1 MAILTRNYR
10 GEMPFLDHLEELR
23 WRILWS
29 LLAIVVASVVGYIL
43 VLRFGVLD
51 ILISPFYEV
60 MEDETKLV
68 FLSPTEPFFLLLR
81 IGILG
86 GLVLSSP
93 IIVYQIWSFL
103 SPALERHEKRAIIP
117 ALYLGVVLFA
127 AGVLM
132 AYYLALPVTLRFL
145 LFFGTD
151 YFDPML
157 RAGDYFGFVTKL
169 LMAFGVLFELP
180 VVIMILSALG
190 LVTPEFLR
198 AKRRHAI
205 VIITILASLL
215 SPGDVVTVTAMM
227 MIPMVF
233 LYEFSIILSVVI
245 TRRRRARKIGGD
257 PPDGSVEA
265 E

>member
-29 LLAIVVASVVGYIL
+29 LLAAVVGSVVGYVL
-43 VLRFGVLD
+43 VLQFGVLD

-60 MEDETKLV
+60 MGVEERLV

-81 IGILG
+81 IGILV
-86 GLVLSSP
+86 GLVLASP
-93 IIVYQIWSFL
+93 IIVYQIWAFL

-127 AGVLM
+127 AGV
-132 AYYLALPVTLRFL
+132 ATSYFLAIPMTLRFL

-157 RAGDYFGFVTKL
+157 RAGEYFNFVTKL

-190 LVTPEFLR
+190 LITPAFLR

-205 VIITILASLL
+205 VAITIVAALL
-215 SPGDVVTVTAMM
+215 SPGDVFTVTAAM
-227 MIPMVF
+227 MIPMVA
-233 LYEFSIILSVVI
+233 LYEFSILLSVVI
-245 TRRRRARKIGGD
+245 TRRRRARTIGGD

>member
-29 LLAIVVASVVGYIL
+29 LLAIVAASVVGYIL

-132 AYYLALPVTLRFL
+132 AYYMALPVTLRFL

-190 LVTPEFLR
+190 LVTPAFLR

-205 VIITILASLL
+205 VIITIVASLL

-233 LYEFSIILSVVI
+233 LYEFSILLSVVI
-245 TRRRRARKIGGD
+245 TRRRKARTIGGD

>member
-1 MAILTRNYR
+1 
-10 GEMPFLDHLEELR
+10 
-23 WRILWS
+23 
-29 LLAIVVASVVGYIL
+29 
-43 VLRFGVLD
+43 
-51 ILISPFYEV
+51 
-60 MEDETKLV
+60 MEDATKLV

-81 IGILG
+81 IGILA
-86 GLVLSSP
+86 GLVLASP
-93 IIVYQIWSFL
+93 IIIYQIWAFL
-103 SPALERHEKRAIIP
+103 SPALERHEKRAIVP
-117 ALYLGVVLFA
+117 ALYLGVVLFS

-132 AYYLALPVTLRFL
+132 SYYLALPVTLRFL

-190 LVTPEFLR
+190 LVTPAFLR

-233 LYEFSIILSVVI
+233 LYEFSIVLSVVI
-245 TRRRRARKIGGD
+245 TRRRWARKIGGD

>member
-1 MAILTRNYR
+1 MSILTRNYR

-29 LLAIVVASVVGYIL
+29 LLAIVIGSVVGFIL

-81 IGILG
+81 IGILA
-86 GLVLSSP
+86 GLVLASP
-93 IIVYQIWSFL
+93 IIVFQIWSFL
-103 SPALERHEKRAIIP
+103 APALERHEKRAIIP

-190 LVTPEFLR
+190 LVTPAFLR

>member
-1 MAILTRNYR
+1 
-10 GEMPFLDHLEELR
+10 MPFLDHLEELR

-29 LLAIVVASVVGYIL
+29 LLAIFAGSVVGFIL
-43 VLRFGVLD
+43 VLRFEVLD
-51 ILISPFYEV
+51 ILINPFYEV
-60 MEDETKLV
+60 MGEEERLV

-81 IGILG
+81 VGILSG
-86 GLVLSSP
+86 VVLVSP
-93 IIVYQIWSFL
+93 IIVYQIWAFL

-132 AYYLALPVTLRFL
+132 AYYMALPVTLRFL

-190 LVTPEFLR
+190 LVTPAFLR

-233 LYEFSIILSVVI
+233 LYEFSILLSVVI

>member
-29 LLAIVVASVVGYIL
+29 LLAAVVGSVVGYVL
-43 VLRFGVLD
+43 VLQFGVLD

-60 MEDETKLV
+60 MGAEERLV

-81 IGILG
+81 IGILV
-86 GLVLSSP
+86 GLILASP
-93 IIVYQIWSFL
+93 IIVYQIWAFL

-117 ALYLGVVLFA
+117 ALYLGLVLFA
-127 AGVLM
+127 AGVAMSYL
-132 AYYLALPVTLRFL
+132 LALPMTLRFL

-157 RAGDYFGFVTKL
+157 RAGEYFNFVTKL

-190 LVTPEFLR
+190 LITPAFLR

-205 VIITILASLL
+205 VAITIVAALL
-215 SPGDVVTVTAMM
+215 SPGDVFTVTAAM

-233 LYEFSIILSVVI
+233 LYEFSILLSVVI
-245 TRRRRARKIGGD
+245 TRRRRARTIGGD

>member
-1 MAILTRNYR
+1 MAILTRKYR

-29 LLAIVVASVVGYIL
+29 FLAIVVGSVVGYIL

-51 ILISPFYEV
+51 ILIGPFYEV
-60 MEDETKLV
+60 MEDATKLV

-81 IGILG
+81 IGILA
-86 GLVLSSP
+86 GLVLASP
-93 IIVYQIWSFL
+93 IIIYQIWAFL
-103 SPALERHEKRAIIP
+103 SPALERHEKRAIVP
-117 ALYLGVVLFA
+117 ALYLGVVLFS

-132 AYYLALPVTLRFL
+132 SYYLALPVTLRFL

-190 LVTPEFLR
+190 LVTPAFLR

-233 LYEFSIILSVVI
+233 LYEFSIVLSVVI
-245 TRRRRARKIGGD
+245 TRRRWARKIGGD

>member
-43 VLRFGVLD
+43 VLSFGVLD

-81 IGILG
+81 IGILA
-86 GLVLSSP
+86 GLILASP

-103 SPALERHEKRAIIP
+103 SPALERHEKRAIVP

-132 AYYLALPVTLRFL
+132 SYYLALPVSLRFL

-190 LVTPEFLR
+190 LVTPAFLR

-215 SPGDVVTVTAMM
+215 SPGDVVTVTALM

-233 LYEFSIILSVVI
+233 LYEFSIVLSVVI
-245 TRRRRARKIGGD
+245 TRRRRTRKIGGD

>member
-29 LLAIVVASVVGYIL
+29 LLAAMAGSVVGYVL
-43 VLRFGVLD
+43 VLQFGVLD
-51 ILISPFYEV
+51 ILISPFYEA
-60 MEDETKLV
+60 MGAEERLV

-81 IGILG
+81 IGILV

-93 IIVYQIWSFL
+93 IIVYQIWAFL

-127 AGVLM
+127 AGVAM
-132 AYYLALPVTLRFL
+132 SYFLALPMTLRFL

-157 RAGDYFGFVTKL
+157 RAGEYFSFVTKL

-190 LVTPEFLR
+190 LITPAFLR
-198 AKRRHAI
+198 TKRRHAI
-205 VIITILASLL
+205 VAITIVAALL
-215 SPGDVVTVTAMM
+215 SPGDVFTVTAAM
-227 MIPMVF
+227 MIPMVA
-233 LYEFSIILSVVI
+233 LYEFSILLSVVI
-245 TRRRRARKIGGD
+245 TRRRRARTIGGD

>member
-1 MAILTRNYR
+1 MKRNSR

-29 LLAIVVASVVGYIL
+29 LLTIVIGSVVGFIL

-51 ILISPFYEV
+51 ILIDPYYAV
-60 MEDETKLV
+60 MENEVKLV
-68 FLSPTEPFFLLLR
+68 FLSPTEPFFLILKV
-81 IGILG
+81 GVLG

-103 SPALERHEKRAIIP
+103 SPALKRHEKRAIIP

-127 AGVLM
+127 AGVAM
-132 AYYLALPVTLRFL
+132 SYYMALPVTLRFL
-145 LFFGTD
+145 LFFAEG
-151 YFDPML
+151 YFDQML
-157 RAGDYFGFVTKL
+157 QAGPYLGFVTKL
-169 LMAFGVLFELP
+169 LMAFGILFELP

-190 LVTPEFLR
+190 LVTPAFLR
-198 AKRRHAI
+198 EKRRHAI
-205 VIITILASLL
+205 VIITVLASFL

-227 MIPMVF
+227 MMPLVL
-233 LYEFSIILSVVI
+233 LYEFSILLSVVI
-245 TRRRRARKIGGD
+245 TRKRRAREIGGD
-257 PPDGSVEA
+257 PPDGAVEA